1 MTTPPEPSRVEKDSY
16 RLAFDILD
24 AAGVAVTPGIDF
36 GEHGEGY
43 LRLSFTAP
51 LERLE
56 EAMQRMAGV
65 VRTIR

>member
-1 MTTPPEPSRVEKDSY
+1 VDFAGLLLEKACVSLVPGRV
-16 RLAFDILD
+16 
-24 AAGVAVTPGIDF
+24 F

-56 EAMQRMAGV
+56 EAMQRIAEV
-65 VRTIR
+65 VRLNR